1 MEVQENKDSDVSRM
15 RFTLELKPGQ
25 VQNLD
30 TIERVWVTM
39 PSGERARFVRVT
51 GWEGRKT
58 AT

>member
-1 MEVQENKDSDVSRM
+1 MELIENTSIDVSRI
-15 RFTLELKPGQ
+15 RFTLELKPRQ
-25 VQNLD
+25 AQNLD

-51 GWEGRKT
+51 NWEGPT